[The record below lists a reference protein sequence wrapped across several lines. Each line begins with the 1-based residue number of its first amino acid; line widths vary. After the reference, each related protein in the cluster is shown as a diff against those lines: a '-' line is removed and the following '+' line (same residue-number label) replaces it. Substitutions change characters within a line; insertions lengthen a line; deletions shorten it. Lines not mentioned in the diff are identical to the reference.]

1 MADELEKMQRALNQS
16 FSDRDRIGSELD
28 KYRDDLERSQVCT
41 SKLISIF
48 QAFYPNILWQAASGK
63 YQIQVEKAQTQL
75 DKTQSD
81 FDRMQEKFERS
92 QNEIRKVSHV
102 CFQCIF

>member
-1 MADELEKMQRALNQS
+1 MDPWRGGDMNPEEGGDM
-16 FSDRDRIGSELD
+16 
-28 KYRDDLERSQVCT
+28 SQHPC
-41 SKLISIF
+41 ISIF

-102 CFQCIF
+102 GFQCIF

>member
-48 QAFYPNILWQAASGK
+48 QAFYPTILWQAASGK

-102 CFQCIF
+102 GFQCIF